1 MSLSRPARHRTG
13 GFTLI
18 ELLVVIAIIAILIGL
33 LLPAVQKV
41 REAAARASCQN
52 NLKQVALA
60 ITNYESAEGKYPPRG
75 LQTPA
80 LSGTPIPLM
89 GEVSWSLLILPYM
102 EQENV
107 FRLYQRD
114 KNWRHPDNQPSVK
127 SRVKSYLCPSTPDPD
142 RMATDTV
149 ALAPVGTVT
158 WEAACMDY
166 VANGGILPN
175 YIQNAT
181 GTNPLALPQYPYGTS
196 REGSILSRAASNAGQ
211 VSRIVSISDGT
222 SNTVLVFETAGRP
235 KLYRAGQDTGLVV
248 NGGQVKGPW
257 AHVDNHIEARG
268 HSYDG
273 VTAPGPC
280 TVNCSNFDG
289 LYAFHPA
296 GAHASFC
303 DGSVRFLK
311 PTMNIDVLLAIS
323 TPAAGEVITA
333 TDF

>member
-1 MSLSRPARHRTG
+1 MTTRFPRRRRA
-13 GFTLI
+13 FTLV
-18 ELLVVIAIIAILIGL
+18 ELLVVIAIIAVLVGL

-41 REAAARASCQN
+41 REAAARVKCQN
-52 NLKQVALA
+52 NLKQLGLAVA
-60 ITNYESAEGKYPPRG
+60 NYESAERKYPPRG

-80 LSGTPIPLM
+80 LSGTPTPIF

-107 FRLYQRD
+107 FRLYQQD
-114 KNWRHPDNQPSVK
+114 KNWRHPDNQPAVQ
-127 SRVKSYLCPSTPDPD
+127 SRVKPYVCPSVPDAD
-142 RMATDTV
+142 RLAADTI
-149 ALAPVGTVT
+149 AFAAPVGTVA
-158 WEAACMDY
+158 WQAACMDY

-175 YIQNAT
+175 YIQNAA
-181 GTNPLALPQYPYGTS
+181 GTNPLALPQYPFGTS
-196 REGSILSRAASNAGQ
+196 REGSIMSRSGSNAGQ
-211 VSRIVSISDGT
+211 VSRVLSVSDGT
-222 SNTVLVFETAGRP
+222 SNTVLLFETAGRP

-289 LYAFHPA
+289 AYSFHPGGA
-296 GAHASFC
+296 GAVFC

-311 PTMNIDVLLAIS
+311 PTLNIDVLLAIC
-323 TPAAGEVITA
+323 TPAAGEVVGSA
-333 TDF
+333 DF

>member
-1 MSLSRPARHRTG
+1 VKHKRT

-41 REAAARASCQN
+41 RDAAARMSCQN
-52 NLKQVALA
+52 NMKQLGLAVA
-60 ITNYESAEGKYPPRG
+60 NYESAEQKYPPRG
-75 LQTPA
+75 QNNPV
-80 LSGTPIPLM
+80 LSGTPTPVM

-102 EQENV
+102 EQENI
-107 FRLYQRD
+107 FRLYQQNR
-114 KNWRHPDNQPSVK
+114 NWRHPDNQPAVTQ
-127 SRVKSYLCPSTPDPD
+127 RVKSYNCPATPDPD
-142 RMATDTV
+142 RLATDV
-149 ALAPVGTVT
+149 FNLAGFGSVT
-158 WEAACMDY
+158 WRAACMDY

-181 GTNPLALPQYPYGTS
+181 GTNPLALPQYPFGTS
-196 REGSILSRAASNAGQ
+196 REGSIISPALANAGQ
-211 VSRIVSISDGT
+211 SSRIVSITDGT
-222 SNTVLVFETAGRP
+222 SNTVLLFETAGRP
-235 KLYRAGQDTGLVV
+235 KLYRAGRDTGLIV

-257 AHVDNHIEARG
+257 AHTQNHIEARG

-289 LYAFHPA
+289 LYSF
-296 GAHASFC
+296 HASGANAVFC

-311 PTMNIDVLLAIS
+311 PSLNIDVLLAIS
-323 TPAAGEVITA
+323 TPAAGEVIGT